1 MPEYER
7 KAFMLGKLKSD
18 SYEEFGKEENRD

>member
-18 SYEEFGKEENRD
+18 PYEELGKEENED